1 MYEKMDVFLMIDKMA
16 LPHFVEDALNN
27 GAIPFVVIRNKKI
40 VNQILQRIKK
50 PYEEG
55 CKPTEVVL
63 TLNYLEDKYIN

>member
-1 MYEKMDVFLMIDKMA
+1 MYEKMDVFVMVDKKA
-16 LPHFVEDALNN
+16 LPHFVDDALMN

-40 VNQILQRIKK
+40 VDQILQRMKK

-55 CKPTEVVL
+55 FKPTEIVL